1 MNGNLVY
8 FYAYDKNKKHHI
20 PLKIENAKAAPFAEF
35 IATLVGNMAAGDE
48 RTKEGFKITDLLDML
63 IYTKEHTLD
72 VGYGDGV
79 VQLNGERFENI
90 NNDMVQRKAFIEA
103 VSKLYTTATAEIVN
117 RRLGDLAKESGK
129 IYSKI
134 Y

>member
-1 MNGNLVY
+1 
-8 FYAYDKNKKHHI
+8 
-20 PLKIENAKAAPFAEF
+20 
-35 IATLVGNMAAGDE
+35 
-48 RTKEGFKITDLLDML
+48 ML